1 MGAKAIDP
9 VKKAA
14 VSQHHDIRSRFSAR
28 MRASAGDSGRMD
40 TMKNTILAM
49 VTGELYDRAI
59 SALKDHLNSK
69 DEYPQF
75 KERATRY
82 VDYAADLINAIK
94 AKRSFPG
101 LQNLAMAKQQELFD
115 RSMEHFEDL
124 KITLKK
130 IEQIDAEVRIEDVRS
145 TVVVVKVTAIC
156 VFAILLLAFSIEVSR
171 GLVPS
176 MTFLVDKYLT
186 GGMEWIL
193 DKIGI

>member
-1 MGAKAIDP
+1 MGAKAIDT

-14 VSQHHDIRSRFSAR
+14 VSQHQDINTRFNAR
-28 MRASAGDSGRMD
+28 MRASAADSGRMD
-40 TMKNTILAM
+40 TMKHTILSM
-49 VTGELYDRAI
+49 VTGELYERAI
-59 SALKDHLNSK
+59 SALQTHLNSK

-75 KERATRY
+75 KERASRY
-82 VDYAADLINAIK
+82 VDYSADLINAIK

-101 LQNLAMAKQQELFD
+101 LQNLAMAKQQELFE

-145 TVVVVKVTAIC
+145 TVLVVKVTAIC
-156 VFAILLLAFSIEVSR
+156 VFSILLLAFAIEVSR

-176 MTFLVDKYLT
+176 LTFLTDKYLT
-186 GGMEWIL
+186 GGMEWVL